1 MNMELEEGG
10 DFFWALLE
18 GSLGTRSCAGMRWS
32 VPELV
37 TNLSTNLLHPKFPD
51 GELCEMNGGLGRD

>member
-1 MNMELEEGG
+1 MNMGLEEGG
-10 DFFWALLE
+10 DYCALLE
-18 GSLGTRSCAGMRWS
+18 GLSEYKFAGVRWS

-37 TNLSTNLLHPKFPD
+37 TNLVTNSLQGQFRD

>member
-1 MNMELEEGG
+1 MNMGLEEGG
-10 DFFWALLE
+10 DFCALLE
-18 GSLGTRSCAGMRWS
+18 CAGMRWS

-37 TNLSTNLLHPKFPD
+37 TDLVTNALQGEYRD